1 MIEAAKH
8 GTDPLIARRML
19 TATACIGT
27 EQTIERADPARKT
40 LSLNAEAIP
49 THRIRADLPAIIYEQ
64 DLERN

>member
-8 GTDPLIARRML
+8 VTDPLIARRIL

-27 EQTIERADPARKT
+27 EQTIERADPARTT

-49 THRIRADLPAIIYEQ
+49 THRIESGLTSNHI
-64 DLERN
+64 